1 MTGEPPN
8 DPIELLREQIRVATA
23 AAERLLRETRAGTGS
38 PRVAG
43 ADPAADPPPPP
54 PPPPPA
60 GAGSVPPSGWA
71 APESA
76 GEATSELQALAQL
89 FAAVRNTLPEEIVH
103 QIVDLIRQLL
113 LVLRAVIDWAVA
125 RMERG
130 PRGSDVQVEDIPIS

>member
-1 MTGEPPN
+1 MTDQPPN

-23 AAERLLRETRAGTGS
+23 AAERLLRETTAGTGG

-43 ADPAADPPPPP
+43 ADPAADPPPPE
-54 PPPPPA
+54 
-60 GAGSVPPSGWA
+60 AGSVPPSGWA

-76 GEATSELQALAQL
+76 AEATSELQALAQL
-89 FAAVRNTLPEEIVH
+89 FAAVRNTLPDEIVQ

-113 LVLRAVIDWAVA
+113 LVVRAVIDWAVA

-130 PRGSDVQVEDIPIS
+130 PRGSEVQVEDIPIT